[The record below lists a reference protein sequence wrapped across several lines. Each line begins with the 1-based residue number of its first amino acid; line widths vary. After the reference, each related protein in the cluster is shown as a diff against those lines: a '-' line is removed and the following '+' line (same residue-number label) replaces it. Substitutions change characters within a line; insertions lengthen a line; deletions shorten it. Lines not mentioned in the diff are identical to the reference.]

1 MMARRSLLSAL
12 LALAGCG
19 RPASGAV
26 SGSTQ
31 AATLLARM
39 DAMALPCISLRA
51 GEKPS
56 IGKIG
61 GRPDMA
67 GGVDWPRWK
76 DAPLA
81 FLGQLDLTGLRLAG
95 GPGWLPEKGAL
106 FFFYDA
112 EQSTWGFD
120 PADLGSWRVIHD
132 PAGFADAP
140 RDPPA
145 GLPAHGVYRER
156 SLGGRIARSWPDAE
170 LVDLPVPDVDG
181 PDWAAYE
188 KRLNAA
194 VPDDGLAHQ
203 VGGHPGAIQS
213 SGMALE
219 CQLASNGVDVGGPEG
234 YQSPRRKELEPGA
247 KDWRL
252 LLQLDSDDDA
262 GMMWGDVGRLYF
274 WVREAAARRGDFAG
288 AWMILQSS

>member
-1 MMARRSLLSAL
+1 MIARRGLLSAL

-19 RPASGAV
+19 RTASGARAA
-26 SGSTQ
+26 STE

-39 DAMALPCISLRA
+39 DAMALPCVSLRA
-51 GEKPS
+51 GVAPS

-61 GRPDMA
+61 GRPNMA
-67 GGVDWPRWK
+67 IGLDWPLWK
-76 DAPLA
+76 NAPLA
-81 FLGQLDLTGLRLAG
+81 FLGQLDLSGLRLAG
-95 GPGWLPEKGAL
+95 GPDWLPERGAL

-132 PAGFADAP
+132 PAGFAERP
-140 RDPPA
+140 REPPQ
-145 GLPAHGVYRER
+145 GLPGHGIYRER
-156 SLGGRIARSWPDAE
+156 RLGGRIARSWPDAE
-170 LVDLPVPDVDG
+170 LVELPPPDVDG

-188 KRLNAA
+188 RRLEAA
-194 VPDDGLAHQ
+194 GPKTGPVHQ
-203 VGGHPGAIQS
+203 VGGHPAAIQS

-219 CQLASNGVDVGGPEG
+219 SQLASNGVEVGGPEG
-234 YQSPRRKELEPGA
+234 YQSPRRKALEPGA

-252 LLQLDSDDDA
+252 LLQLDSDEGA

-274 WVREAAARRGDFAG
+274 WVREEAARRGDFAG